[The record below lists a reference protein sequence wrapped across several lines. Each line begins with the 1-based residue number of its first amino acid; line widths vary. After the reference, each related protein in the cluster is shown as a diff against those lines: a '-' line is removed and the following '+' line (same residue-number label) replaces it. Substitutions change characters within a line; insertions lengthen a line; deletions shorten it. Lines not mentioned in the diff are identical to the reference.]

1 MSEQPS
7 PKGEALARLTGY
19 YALIPRRRT
28 IRLSVRSSVF
38 IAIFIILFLPLCAIR
53 NTYQAHWGSAAA
65 VASELVAHDTL
76 EYLVK
81 FPLAPTEFGHMGQ
94 RVQLIAHRLDLLEKN
109 KRGITA
115 Q

>member
-7 PKGEALARLTGY
+7 PMGEALARLTAS
-19 YALIPRRRT
+19 YALIPRRCT

-53 NTYQAHWGSAAA
+53 NAYQAHWGSAAA
-65 VASELVAHDTL
+65 VASKLVAHDTL
-76 EYLVK
+76 EYLDK
-81 FPLAPTEFGHMGQ
+81 FPLATTEFGHKGQ
-94 RVQLIAHRLDLLEKN
+94 RVQLIAFRLDLLEKN